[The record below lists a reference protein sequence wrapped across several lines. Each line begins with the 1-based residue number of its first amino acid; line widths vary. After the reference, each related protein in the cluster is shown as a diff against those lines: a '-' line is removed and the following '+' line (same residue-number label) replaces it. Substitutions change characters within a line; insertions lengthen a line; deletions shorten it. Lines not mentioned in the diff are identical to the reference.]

1 MNDKV
6 RVLVVDDSAFARS
19 TISKAISSDPQM
31 EVVGTAR
38 DGAEA
43 LEMVHNLKPQVVTLD
58 VSMPRMD
65 GLAALGRIMAECPT
79 PVVMLSALTGENTE
93 ATIKALELGAVDFF
107 LKSSPVNPT
116 GNNGMASGLIDKV
129 KIAARVSPLK
139 LRARARSSRSHIP
152 PRTMGRPSRVKQK
165 VLVIGS
171 STGGPRALAELIPQ
185 LPADI
190 HASILLVQHMPAGFT
205 HSLAKRL
212 DQFSQI
218 RVKEAERGDRLEKT
232 KALLAPGGYH
242 MVVGRSGEISLNQ
255 EELVWGVR
263 PAVDVTMESVVKVYG
278 KSSVGV
284 VLTGMG
290 TDGTTGTGLIKR
302 AGGKVAVEH
311 ESTCAIYGMP
321 RSVVEA
327 GNTDKIV
334 PLDKMADEI
343 VRMCNQ

>member
-1 MNDKV
+1 
-6 RVLVVDDSAFARS
+6 
-19 TISKAISSDPQM
+19 
-31 EVVGTAR
+31 
-38 DGAEA
+38 
-43 LEMVHNLKPQVVTLD
+43 
-58 VSMPRMD
+58 
-65 GLAALGRIMAECPT
+65 
-79 PVVMLSALTGENTE
+79 
-93 ATIKALELGAVDFF
+93 
-107 LKSSPVNPT
+107 
-116 GNNGMASGLIDKV
+116 
-129 KIAARVSPLK
+129 
-139 LRARARSSRSHIP
+139 
-152 PRTMGRPSRVKQK
+152 
-165 VLVIGS
+165 
-171 STGGPRALAELIPQ
+171 
-185 LPADI
+185 
-190 HASILLVQHMPAGFT
+190 
-205 HSLAKRL
+205 
-212 DQFSQI
+212 
-218 RVKEAERGDRLEKT
+218 
-232 KALLAPGGYH
+232 